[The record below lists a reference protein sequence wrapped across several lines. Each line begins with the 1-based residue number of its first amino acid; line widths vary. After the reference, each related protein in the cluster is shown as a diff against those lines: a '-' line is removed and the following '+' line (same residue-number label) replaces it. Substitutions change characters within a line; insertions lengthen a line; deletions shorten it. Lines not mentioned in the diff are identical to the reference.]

1 MKRTRDATKTQEV
14 ALGLVPRL
22 GAKTLRNL
30 RDRFDDDWDAMLA
43 ADETKLLEV
52 PGVGV
57 KIARGIAG
65 IDLAETARDISI
77 WEGQG
82 IQVLTPS
89 DPDELYPPSLRGIP
103 DHPLVLFVRGK
114 WHSDLWRE
122 AMAIVGTRRPSP
134 KAESIAL
141 QLAAKLAR
149 AGRAVVSGLALG
161 IDAAAHDGAMQA
173 GGASLAVL
181 GSGLLHVYPPQNED
195 IAKRLRQAG
204 ALISE
209 VRPDLP
215 TNAQRLVSRNRIISA
230 MSSEVTV
237 VESDEDGGAMHAARF
252 AREQARPIYACDLPA
267 AGNQMLIQQGAKV
280 MPDDSGLAFLDAP

>member
-1 MKRTRDATKTQEV
+1 MKRTKTAKTQWV
-14 ALGLVPRL
+14 ALGLVPHL

-30 RDRFDDDWDAMLA
+30 RDCFDDDLGAVLA
-43 ADETKLLEV
+43 ADEAKLLEV

-65 IDLAETARDISI
+65 IDLAETARDISA
-77 WEGQG
+77 WEKQG
-82 IQVLTPS
+82 IKVLTPL
-89 DPDELYPPSLRGIP
+89 DKELYPSPLRGIS
-103 DHPLVLFVRGK
+103 DHPLVLFVRGE
-114 WHSDLWRE
+114 WHPGLWRK
-122 AMAIVGTRRPSP
+122 AMAIVGTRNPSP
-134 KAESIAL
+134 KAESITL
-141 QLAAKLAR
+141 QLAANMAR
-149 AGRAVVSGLALG
+149 EGRAVISGLALG

-195 IAKRLRQAG
+195 IAKRLRQSG

-209 VRPDLP
+209 VRPDLS

-230 MSSEVTV
+230 MSSEVTI

-280 MPDDSGLAFLDAP
+280 MPDNSNFNSLAAP

>member
-1 MKRTRDATKTQEV
+1 MKRTRKTQWV
-14 ALGLVPRL
+14 ALGLVPHL

-30 RDRFDDDWDAMLA
+30 RGRFDDDLGAALA
-43 ADETKLLEV
+43 ADEAKLLEV

-65 IDLAETARDISI
+65 IDLAETTRDISI
-77 WEGQG
+77 WEKQG
-82 IQVLTPS
+82 IKVLTPL
-89 DPDELYPPSLRGIP
+89 DKELYPAPLRGIP
-103 DHPLVLFVRGK
+103 DYPLVLFVRGE
-114 WHSDLWRE
+114 WHPGLWRE
-122 AMAIVGTRRPSP
+122 AMAIVGTRTPSP
-134 KAESIAL
+134 KAESITWR
-141 QLAAKLAR
+141 LAANMAR
-149 AGRAVVSGLALG
+149 DGRAVVSGLALG
-161 IDAAAHDGAMQA
+161 IDAAAHDGAMRA

-181 GSGLLHVYPPQNED
+181 GSCLLHVYPPQNED
-195 IAKRLRQAG
+195 IAKRLRQSG

-209 VRPDLP
+209 VRPDLS

-280 MPDDSGLAFLDAP
+280 MSDNSDFNSLAAP

>member
-1 MKRTRDATKTQEV
+1 MKRTREIQWV
-14 ALGLVPRL
+14 ALGLVPHL

-30 RDRFDDDWDAMLA
+30 RDCFDDDLGAALA
-43 ADETKLLEV
+43 ADEAKLLDV

-77 WEGQG
+77 WEKQG
-82 IQVLTPS
+82 IQVLTPL
-89 DPDELYPPSLRGIP
+89 DKELYPRPLRDIP
-103 DHPLVLFVRGK
+103 DYPLVLFARGE
-114 WHSDLWRE
+114 WHTGLWRK
-122 AMAIVGTRRPSP
+122 AMAIVGTRTPSP
-134 KAESIAL
+134 KAESSAWR
-141 QLAAKLAR
+141 LAANMAHD
-149 AGRAVVSGLALG
+149 GRAVVSGLALG
-161 IDAAAHDGAMQA
+161 IDAAAHDGAMRA

-195 IAKRLRQAG
+195 IAKRLRQSG

-209 VRPDLP
+209 VRPDLS

-252 AREQARPIYACDLPA
+252 AREQARPIYAYDLPA

-280 MPDDSGLAFLDAP
+280 MSDNLNFNFPAAP

>member
-1 MKRTRDATKTQEV
+1 MKRTRKTQWV
-14 ALGLVPRL
+14 ALGLVPHL

-30 RDRFDDDWDAMLA
+30 RDGFDDDLGAALA
-43 ADETKLLEV
+43 ADEAKLLEV

-65 IDLAETARDISI
+65 IDLAETARDIST
-77 WEGQG
+77 WEKQG
-82 IQVLTPS
+82 IKVLTPL
-89 DPDELYPPSLRGIP
+89 DKELYPSPLRGIP
-103 DHPLVLFVRGK
+103 DYPLVLFVRGE
-114 WHSDLWRE
+114 WHPDLWRG
-122 AMAIVGTRRPSP
+122 AMAIVGTRNPSP
-134 KAESIAL
+134 KAESITWR
-141 QLAAKLAR
+141 LAATMAR
-149 AGRAVVSGLALG
+149 DGRAVVSGLALG
-161 IDAAAHDGAMQA
+161 IDAAAHDGAMRA

-195 IAKRLRQAG
+195 IAKRLRQSG

-209 VRPDLP
+209 VRPDLS

-230 MSSEVTV
+230 MSSEVTI

-280 MPDDSGLAFLDAP
+280 MSDNLNFNSLAAP

>member
-1 MKRTRDATKTQEV
+1 MKRTKDATKTQWV
-14 ALGLVPRL
+14 ALGLVPHL
-22 GAKTLRNL
+22 GAKTLQNL
-30 RDRFDDDWDAMLA
+30 RDRFDDDLGAVLA
-43 ADETKLLEV
+43 ADEAKLLEV

-77 WEGQG
+77 WEKQG
-82 IQVLTPS
+82 IRVLTPL
-89 DPDELYPPSLRGIP
+89 DKELYPRPLRSIP
-103 DHPLVLFVRGK
+103 DYPLILFARGEWHPG
-114 WHSDLWRE
+114 LWRE
-122 AMAIVGTRRPSP
+122 AMAIVGTRSPSP
-134 KAESIAL
+134 KAESSAL
-141 QLAAKLAR
+141 QLAAKMAR
-149 AGRAVVSGLALG
+149 DGRAVVSGLALG
-161 IDAAAHDGAMQA
+161 IDAAAHDGAMRA

-195 IAKRLRQAG
+195 IAKRLRQSG

-209 VRPDLP
+209 VRPDLS

-252 AREQARPIYACDLPA
+252 AREQARPIYAYDLPA

-280 MPDDSGLAFLDAP
+280 MPDDSGFNSRAAP